1 MALDIQE
8 GDYLVVDTKEYP
20 IRVCQSWAWTRATA
34 GIRRFATVQ
43 ASTKRQ
49 PAVSAGKRGT
59 PVTKLACI
67 YCTPL
72 DPASKSAMQEIQE
85 RPDLQSPHKLL
96 ETYVK
101 DTGVFYRLVLE
112 DLKK

>member
-8 GDYLVVDTKEYP
+8 GDYLVVGTKEYP
-20 IRVCQSWAWTRATA
+20 IRACQSWAWTRATA

-72 DPASKSAMQEIQE
+72 DPASASATQEIQE

-101 DTGVFYRLVLE
+101 DAGVFYRLVLE

>member
-1 MALDIQE
+1 MLDIQE
-8 GDYLVVDTKEYP
+8 GDYLVVGAKEYP
-20 IRVCQSWAWTRATA
+20 IRACQSWVWTRAAA

-49 PAVSAGKRGT
+49 PAVSAGKRGV

-72 DPASKSAMQEIQE
+72 DPASTSTTQEIQE